1 MQRKL
6 TLTLATSMMMF
17 PQVVETIYSP
27 ALTHIAHGF
36 RVSAEMAA
44 QTLSCYFF
52 AFALGVVVWG
62 RMCDVIGR
70 RPTILAGLTLYLL
83 ASLVALFSGSFSMLL
98 AARVLAA
105 FGAAVGS
112 VGTQTA
118 IRDRFD
124 GYELARVFS
133 VMGIAMAI
141 SPAVG
146 VLSGAVLTYYWGYQ
160 GVFGGLALLAALL
173 LGYAGW
179 QLPETR
185 PLQDSRVT
193 QNLRGALTKRVLQM
207 LDKLAKDDAEGY
219 QKFWQQFGLVLKEG
233 PAEDN
238 GNQEAIAKL
247 LRFATT
253 HGDSSAQTVSLEEY
267 VGRMAEGQEKIYYI
281 TADSYAAAKS
291 SPHLE
296 LFRKKGIEVLLLSD
310 RIDEW
315 MMSYLTEFDGK
326 PFQSVSKAD
335 ETLDKLADETEEQK
349 AAEKQLEPFIERVKT
364 LLGER
369 VKDVRLTHRLTD
381 TPAIVVTD
389 ADEMSTQM
397 AKLFA
402 AAGQQAPEVKYIFEL
417 NPEHALVKRASDVGD
432 NEHFAEWID
441 LLLDQALLAE
451 RGTLEDPN
459 LFIRR
464 MNKLLSA

>member
-146 VLSGAVLTYYWGYQ
+146 VLSGAVLTHYWGYQ
-160 GVFGGLALLAALL
+160 GCSAVWRCWRRCCWAMPVGNC
-173 LGYAGW
+173 
-179 QLPETR
+179 R
-185 PLQDSRVT
+185 RRVR
-193 QNLRGALTKRVLQM
+193 NR
-207 LDKLAKDDAEGY
+207 
-219 QKFWQQFGLVLKEG
+219 W
-233 PAEDN
+233 
-238 GNQEAIAKL
+238 
-247 LRFATT
+247 
-253 HGDSSAQTVSLEEY
+253 
-267 VGRMAEGQEKIYYI
+267 
-281 TADSYAAAKS
+281 
-291 SPHLE
+291 
-296 LFRKKGIEVLLLSD
+296 
-310 RIDEW
+310 
-315 MMSYLTEFDGK
+315 
-326 PFQSVSKAD
+326 
-335 ETLDKLADETEEQK
+335 
-349 AAEKQLEPFIERVKT
+349 
-364 LLGER
+364 
-369 VKDVRLTHRLTD
+369 
-381 TPAIVVTD
+381 
-389 ADEMSTQM
+389 
-397 AKLFA
+397 
-402 AAGQQAPEVKYIFEL
+402 
-417 NPEHALVKRASDVGD
+417 
-432 NEHFAEWID
+432 
-441 LLLDQALLAE
+441 
-451 RGTLEDPN
+451 
-459 LFIRR
+459 
-464 MNKLLSA
+464 

>member
-83 ASLVALFSGSFSMLL
+83 ASLVALFSGSFSVLL

-146 VLSGAVLTYYWGYQ
+146 VLSGAVLTHYWGYQ

-185 PLQDSRVT
+185 PQQVVKNSFFGTLGRMVKDGDIWLS
-193 QNLRGALTKRVLQM
+193 ALLVALFNICMFSYYQ
-207 LDKLAKDDAEGY
+207 LAPFHFSALALPAQWFGY
-219 QKFWQQFGLVLKEG
+219 TGLVLAAGVGIGAAINKFLIG
-233 PAEDN
+233 KRWLFPA
-238 GNQEAIAKL
+238 L
-247 LRFATT
+247 LMLAC
-253 HGDSSAQTVSLEEY
+253 GLSLT
-267 VGRMAEGQEKIYYI
+267 GG
-281 TADSYAAAKS
+281 
-291 SPHLE
+291 L
-296 LFRKKGIEVLLLSD
+296 LVLLL
-310 RIDEW
+310 EGTLW
-315 MMSYLTEFDGK
+315 FVLPMMLVVMAYGIAIPNILARALRHYKDCMGTAGAILGLMYYLMLGGGL
-326 PFQSVSKAD
+326 V
-335 ETLDKLADETEEQK
+335 LAGLSQH
-349 AAEKQLEPFIERVKT
+349 
-364 LLGER
+364 LGA
-369 VKDVRLTHRLTD
+369 VLSLCSLCV
-381 TPAIVVTD
+381 
-389 ADEMSTQM
+389 
-397 AKLFA
+397 
-402 AAGQQAPEVKYIFEL
+402 
-417 NPEHALVKRASDVGD
+417 
-432 NEHFAEWID
+432 
-441 LLLDQALLAE
+441 LLLAWRVVHNERRLAM
-451 RGTLEDPN
+451 LESEN
-459 LFIRR
+459 
-464 MNKLLSA
+464 A

>member
-1 MQRKL
+1 
-6 TLTLATSMMMF
+6 
-17 PQVVETIYSP
+17 
-27 ALTHIAHGF
+27 
-36 RVSAEMAA
+36 
-44 QTLSCYFF
+44 
-52 AFALGVVVWG
+52 
-62 RMCDVIGR
+62 
-70 RPTILAGLTLYLL
+70 
-83 ASLVALFSGSFSMLL
+83 
-98 AARVLAA
+98 
-105 FGAAVGS
+105 
-112 VGTQTA
+112 
-118 IRDRFD
+118 
-124 GYELARVFS
+124 
-133 VMGIAMAI
+133 
-141 SPAVG
+141 
-146 VLSGAVLTYYWGYQ
+146 
-160 GVFGGLALLAALL
+160 
-173 LGYAGW
+173 
-179 QLPETR
+179 
-185 PLQDSRVT
+185 
-193 QNLRGALTKRVLQM
+193 M

-233 PAEDN
+233 PAEDG
-238 GNQEAIAKL
+238 GNKEAIAKL
-247 LRFATT
+247 LRFAST
-253 HGDSSAQTVSLEEY
+253 HNDSSAQTVSLEEY

-335 ETLDKLADETEEQK
+335 DALDKLADETEEQK
-349 AAEKQLEPFIERVKT
+349 AAEKQLEPFVDRVKT
-364 LLGER
+364 LLGDR

-381 TPAIVVTD
+381 TPAIVITD

-402 AAGQQAPEVKYIFEL
+402 AAGQEAPAVKYIFEL

-432 NEHFAEWID
+432 NEQFAEWID

-459 LFIRR
+459 QFIRR